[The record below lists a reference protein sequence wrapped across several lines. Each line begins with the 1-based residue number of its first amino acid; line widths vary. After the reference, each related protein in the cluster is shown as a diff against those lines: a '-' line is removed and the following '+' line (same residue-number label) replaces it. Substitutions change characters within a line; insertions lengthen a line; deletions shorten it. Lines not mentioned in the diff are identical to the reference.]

1 MDSTVTLTHPDGR
14 TAKVGPKVAAFL
26 KRSEGWVEAEA
37 KPKATPKAKAAQ
49 ADPEG

>member
-26 KRSEGWVEAEA
+26 KREGWVEAEA